1 MGNAFLPVGSLGQAQ
16 QQQRRVVAT
25 GFSWAENLHFDGQ
38 GNLFVSDFRKGHLV
52 RVWWDAATQSYAQE
66 IHLQQGFHRF
76 LGIASTP
83 GDPWVY
89 VVAQQAASSEYVV
102 VKTMATQPERFEVV
116 AYLKGMGNGLAMHDG
131 FLYTAMEGDFLPGE
145 GRVFRID
152 PWNGNVTLLNGAL
165 WSADGVYILQVD
177 AQPVLLV
184 SQLLDARLWAFDVS
198 TNQSL
203 GRIAEVQ
210 HHTWMDDFCAVQVK
224 NLHAAGNRPTLQ
236 VYGAGFLR
244 GEVVTFQ
251 TPLPPP
257 ESNTSRP
264 VMSVIADGFKS
275 PTSVRPGTGKGF
287 RSTSLYVSEGG
298 GLFASDSDRSII
310 ELVDILKER
319 ESFDVDNQPPL

>member
-1 MGNAFLPVGSLGQAQ
+1 MRIKSLCHLLFCVSALTHLLLKGSRLI
-16 QQQRRVVAT
+16 
-25 GFSWAENLHFDGQ
+25 W
-38 GNLFVSDFRKGHLV
+38 VSD
-52 RVWWDAATQSYAQE
+52 
-66 IHLQQGFHRF
+66 
-76 LGIASTP
+76 IAFPSFSP
-83 GDPWVY
+83 L
-89 VVAQQAASSEYVV
+89 
-102 VKTMATQPERFEVV
+102 
-116 AYLKGMGNGLAMHDG
+116 YL
-131 FLYTAMEGDFLPGE
+131 
-145 GRVFRID
+145 
-152 PWNGNVTLLNGAL
+152 
-165 WSADGVYILQVD
+165 SAC
-177 AQPVLLV
+177 
-184 SQLLDARLWAFDVS
+184 RAFDVS

-287 RSTSLYVSEGG
+287 DPSGEEGWLTLFVLTHLILFSTVCRLYFPPSPLPPTVVPGHSMVVSGRIPIH
-298 GLFASDSDRSII
+298 FPVR
-310 ELVDILKER
+310 V
-319 ESFDVDNQPPL
+319 